1 MPIKFLEDDE
11 VTQPIVSDSL
21 QTQQP
26 TQQKKTIRFLDD
38 NPPIQQAQPL
48 TYHQVVV
55 QKAHLMNLNRSLQ
68 KK

>member
-38 NPPIQQAQPL
+38 NQPIQQAQPL
-48 TYHQVVV
+48 TYT
-55 QKAHLMNLNRSLQ
+55 MGSCPGLQ
-68 KK
+68 GENVYCTSIL